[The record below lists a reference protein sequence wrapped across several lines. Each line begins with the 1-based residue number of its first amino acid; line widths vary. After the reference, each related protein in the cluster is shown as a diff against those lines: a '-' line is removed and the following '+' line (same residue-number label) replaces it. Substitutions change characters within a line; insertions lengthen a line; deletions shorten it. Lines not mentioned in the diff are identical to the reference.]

1 MPARTAI
8 RSVIALSALSITMLA
23 HAAEPNCTQN
33 PLDGTTPPK
42 RQFMLYPAQTVVPFY
57 QWQSNNGYCGEV
69 SLIPLKF
76 LSGA

>member
-1 MPARTAI
+1 MYTKVLPRLLLVLGLLTITA
-8 RSVIALSALSITMLA
+8 LCQ
-23 HAAEPNCTQN
+23 AAEPNCTQN
-33 PLDGTTPPK
+33 RLDGTKPLKTK
-42 RQFMLYPAQTVVPFY
+42 FMIYPAQAVVPFY